1 MKDKEVKMRIFAKI
15 AEALGITLLFLGVGA
30 MDSASLVLPVVMTL
44 AGLGIA
50 FGGVTIEEAL

>member
-1 MKDKEVKMRIFAKI
+1 MRIFAKI